1 MIELEYIRSFF
12 PEAIARNPSFDK
24 QMLKEYLQLMLLDY
38 ISTSK
43 YAGKLTFIGGTN
55 LRLIKK
61 IDRFSE
67 DLDFDCKNLSR
78 EEFIE
83 LTDSALLFLQE
94 NGLNAI
100 VKEKE
105 SERLTAFRRSIY
117 FPELLFELKLSGYRE
132 ERLLVKIEAQDQGV
146 NYTPKT
152 INVGGCGF
160 FFPLQVPPDEILC
173 AMKLSALL
181 SRHKGR
187 DFYDSMFLL
196 QQTEPCLDFLKA
208 LHGIKTKG
216 ELKKALLQVADS
228 TNLNVKKRDFE
239 HLLFNVR
246 SSEKILHFKEFIE
259 GRW

>member
-1 MIELEYIRSFF
+1 MVELEYIRSFF

-24 QMLKEYLQLMLLDY
+24 QMLKEYLQLILLDY

-67 DLDFDCKNLSR
+67 DLDFDCKNLSK
-78 EEFIE
+78 EEFVE

-117 FPELLFELKLSGYRE
+117 FPELLFELKLSGYRF
-132 ERLLVKIEAQDQGV
+132 R
-146 NYTPKT
+146 
-152 INVGGCGF
+152 
-160 FFPLQVPPDEILC
+160 
-173 AMKLSALL
+173 
-181 SRHKGR
+181 R
-187 DFYDSMFLL
+187 
-196 QQTEPCLDFLKA
+196 
-208 LHGIKTKG
+208 TKYF
-216 ELKKALLQVADS
+216 AP
-228 TNLNVKKRDFE
+228 
-239 HLLFNVR
+239 
-246 SSEKILHFKEFIE
+246 
-259 GRW
+259 

>member
-1 MIELEYIRSFF
+1 MVELEYIRSFF

-67 DLDFDCKNLSR
+67 DLDFDCKNLSK
-78 EEFIE
+78 EEFVE
-83 LTDSALLFLQE
+83 LTDSALLFLKE

-152 INVGGCGF
+152 INVRGCGF

-259 GRW
+259 SRW

>member
-1 MIELEYIRSFF
+1 MVELEYIRSFF

-67 DLDFDCKNLSR
+67 DLDFDCKNLSK

-146 NYTPKT
+146 NYTTKT

-259 GRW
+259 SRW